1 MNADEL
7 FIDAYKLPKPLNKS
21 EIYELFRKM
30 EQGDQTAKEKIAM
43 HNIRLVI
50 YEVVNKFK
58 FVKYDKK
65 DLISIGNIGLMN
77 AINTFDISR
86 NVEFAT
92 YATRCIDNEIL
103 MHLRNTKKD
112 KNIDSL
118 DRTINYSN
126 DGNELKL
133 KDVLK
138 DNTNVED
145 DYTHN
150 EVHSILR
157 NAINNLPDRDKQI
170 IMMSFGFYDDYRYT
184 QYEIAEKLNLSQSY
198 VSRLIDKIVKR
209 LGNNLKEQGVIEL
222 REYPKINAEFVKDE
236 REKTVEKDLQ
246 AIYEYFDNYSSEE
259 INTMLGKLTE
269 EERELI
275 ILRYNE
281 NLGRQ
286 NSFSEWILETH
297 RIFYNR
303 LLPKMKKLLDNPN
316 IDELESI
323 DYIDIKKSPNR
334 DKVKIYKK

>member
-58 FVKYDKK
+58 FAKYDKK

-112 KNIDSL
+112 KDLDSL

-138 DNTNVED
+138 DNTNIED

-157 NAINNLPDRDKQI
+157 NAINNLSDRDRQI

-184 QYEIAEKLNLSQSY
+184 QYEIAQKLNLSQSY

-222 REYPKINAEFVKDE
+222 REHKSTKSIKAEK
-236 REKTVEKDLQ
+236 EKNPQ
-246 AIYEYFDNYSSEE
+246 AIYEYFDNYSSKE
-259 INTMLGKLTE
+259 INM
-269 EERELI
+269 I
-275 ILRYNE
+275 D
-281 NLGRQ
+281 NLDVYEPQ
-286 NSFSEWILETH
+286 
-297 RIFYNR
+297 
-303 LLPKMKKLLDNPN
+303 D
-316 IDELESI
+316 IDCIS
-323 DYIDIKKSPNR
+323 IKKSLNR
-334 DKVKIYKK
+334 NKVKIYKK